1 MDDNKRVRRIADI
14 AEESGLRVWFSFAV
28 CHIHRMYGPE
38 IARFELDDQ
47 SDMLG
52 RRIEWSAKTG
62 DDSDV
67 PAGQN
72 NPVGGNNNFFRSN
85 F

>member
-1 MDDNKRVRRIADI
+1 MEV
-14 AEESGLRVWFSFAV
+14 
-28 CHIHRMYGPE
+28 
-38 IARFELDDQ
+38 DQ
-47 SDMLG
+47 RGMFG
-52 RRIEWSAKTG
+52 RRIEWSAKNG